1 MGGHHLLCF
10 LPWFS
15 MHHFLQSN
23 PTVSK
28 EVSESLFKHHFGPF
42 LQHSPQ
48 VSMECLFSE
57 LDHLPIAQT
66 PPQRDPSVSS
76 NTMESQSNL
85 FFNYRMEC
93 VFSARGNLQID
104 DIPVG
109 SALVSRNR
117 PIQVFFNVFRPS
129 GYWDNLLTAI
139 VQSEGKHAGRLAS
152 PVDHRWAFNLQ
163 CPCLWLTL
171 HWFKGTQAYFPH
183 DFS

>member
-1 MGGHHLLCF
+1 
-10 LPWFS
+10 
-15 MHHFLQSN
+15 
-23 PTVSK
+23 
-28 EVSESLFKHHFGPF
+28 
-42 LQHSPQ
+42 
-48 VSMECLFSE
+48 MEF
-57 LDHLPIAQT
+57 
-66 PPQRDPSVSS
+66 
-76 NTMESQSNL
+76 QSNL
-85 FFNYRMEC
+85 FFNYRMEY

-117 PIQVFFNVFRPS
+117 PIQIFKNVSRPL

-139 VQSEGKHAGRLAS
+139 VQSEGKHTGRLAS

-183 DFS
+183 DFLGQIRVATERPVFFATHTGKDIKSSLRCPPDSGPVQSEGDCNGLTC